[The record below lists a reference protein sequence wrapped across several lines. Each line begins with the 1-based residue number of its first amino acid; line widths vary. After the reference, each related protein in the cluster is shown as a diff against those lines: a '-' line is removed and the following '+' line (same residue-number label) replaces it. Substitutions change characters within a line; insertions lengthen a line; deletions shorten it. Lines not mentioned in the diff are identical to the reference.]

1 MCGINGILTRKEVDP
16 RELRERVEAMNAAI
30 AHRGPDGGG
39 SFVRPGVALGHRR
52 LSIIDLSDAGAQPMH
67 SADGALTL
75 IFNGEIYNY
84 LELAVE
90 LQAKGC
96 VFRSQSDSEVILHA
110 YRVWGDDCVQR
121 FNGMWAFAIWDERQ
135 QRLFV
140 SRDRLGVKP
149 FFYVEQGRELI
160 FSSEVAGLRSVMPL
174 NEAHL
179 GKLHDYLAY
188 GYRTN
193 NGDTLLKRVQE
204 LRPGHNL
211 VWKLDGSSVHV
222 SRYWDLNN
230 TRLSLPPHAERR
242 EAFAELLKDAV
253 RLRFRSD
260 VPVALLQ
267 SGGIDSSVICAIV
280 NDEIEAGRLS
290 GLKSVTAFTAT
301 HPGHAYDEA
310 GNVRRLMESCPH
322 IRSVELTT
330 GGDGLAQDF
339 AAYTRAMQEPMG
351 SAASYAHWKL
361 MQAVRARGIKVVING
376 QGADEALAGYGFYI
390 RGYRMLDLLQTHPL
404 AALQE
409 ARAIRA
415 NMPFGY
421 GGLVAQTVKAMMGR
435 RMASRLRARLVEGS
449 SEMLAPQ
456 FRSEQASYLPD
467 LSMVRGGGNLD
478 RHLRGQLHDYGFNQI
493 LHYEDQ
499 SSMSHGIEIR
509 SPFVDYRLMEFAFS
523 LSDEEKFSKGVTK
536 KILRDAFRG
545 RVPSEIIDSKVKLGF
560 ATPFPEWL
568 KGDALQSF
576 VRRLTST
583 PSFKDRTIWR
593 AAPLAAKL
601 TDPMAALRGFPSWR
615 FIMTALWL
623 EEFGVTNA

>member
-1 MCGINGILTRKEVDP
+1 MCGINGILTDEGVGP
-16 RELRERVEAMNAAI
+16 RELTERVEAMNAAI
-30 AHRGPDGGG
+30 AHRGPDGDGVF
-39 SFVRPGVALGHRR
+39 SRPGVALGHRR

-67 SADGALTL
+67 STDGMVTL
-75 IFNGEIYNY
+75 VFNGEIYNY
-84 LELAVE
+84 VELTAE
-90 LQAKGC
+90 LQARGC
-96 VFRSQSDSEVILHA
+96 VFRSHSDSEVILHA
-110 YRVWGDDCVQR
+110 YREWGDDCVSR

-135 QRLFV
+135 QRLFA

-149 FFYVEQGRELI
+149 FFFVDEGRELI
-160 FSSEVAGLRSVMPL
+160 FSSEVAGLRAVTTL

-211 VWKLDGSSVHV
+211 SWKLDGGGLRV
-222 SRYWDLNN
+222 SRYWDLDSSRV
-230 TRLSLPPHAERR
+230 TLPPPAERR
-242 EAFAELLKDAV
+242 EAFAELLRDSV

-267 SGGIDSSVICAIV
+267 SGGIDSSVLCTIV
-280 NDEIEAGRLS
+280 NDEIQAGRLG
-290 GLKSVTAFTAT
+290 GLETVTAFTAT

-310 GNVRRLMESCPH
+310 ANVRLLMATCPN

-330 GGDGLAQDF
+330 GGDGLAKDF
-339 AAYTRAMQEPMG
+339 RDYARAMQEPMG

-361 MQAVRARGIKVVING
+361 MQAVRAQGIKVVING

-390 RGYRMLDLLQTHPL
+390 RGYRMLDVLQTQPQ
-404 AALQE
+404 AALRE
-409 ARAIRA
+409 ARAMRA

-421 GGLVAQTVKAMMGR
+421 GGLMAQTMKAMIGR

-449 SEMLAPQ
+449 SGMLTPR
-456 FRSEQASYLPD
+456 FRSANSSYLPD
-467 LSMVRGGGNLD
+467 LAMVGGGGNLD

-493 LHYEDQ
+493 LHYEDH
-499 SSMSHGIEIR
+499 SSMSQGVEIR

-523 LSDEEKFSKGVTK
+523 LSDEEKFSGGVTK
-536 KILRDAFRG
+536 KILRDAFRD
-545 RVPSEIIDSKVKLGF
+545 RVPSRIIDSKVKLGF
-560 ATPFPEWL
+560 ATPFAEWL

-576 VRRLTST
+576 VRRLINS

-593 AAPLAAKL
+593 AGPLGAKL
-601 TDPMAALRGFPSWR
+601 TDPTAALRGFPSWR